1 MAGIALD
8 AHERE
13 EIRVGIGAEES
24 LSDIARRLDRVPST
38 ITREVIRNGGRSNYC
53 AATAQE
59 RCAKQLLRPR
69 LTTLQANKPLAAHV
83 EQRLRAKDSPTT
95 IAIELARAGGIG
107 GDTVSPE
114 TIYQGVYAHGTR
126 GLAKGLGKHLHRKRG
141 RRKPRCRG
149 ERKKSSALGK
159 FNLIHTRPKRAEHRR
174 QIGHFEGDLIIGAR
188 SRSAIV
194 TLVDRASRFNLMGDL
209 PGGHSAE
216 NVLACCIELLERVP
230 EELRRSLTWDS
241 QNARADHCGQ
251 FEFSSASCV
260 TMIGDQL
267 SKEPRWLV
275 TRTWKQPSASK
286 CSSPIPTVPGNGART
301 RTSTPCL
308 VATWAKEP
316 ISRSTIKTT
325 STRSV
330 TASIQCRGES
340 SNGRQLLIATML
352 LSLL

>member
-24 LSDIARRLDRVPST
+24 LSEIARRLDRAATT

-53 AATAQE
+53 ATSAQA
-59 RCAKQLLRPR
+59 RCAKELLRPR
-69 LTTLQANKPLAAHV
+69 LTTLQTNKPLAAHV

-194 TLVDRASRFNLMGDL
+194 TLVDRASRFNMMSDL

-230 EELRRSLTWDS
+230 EELRRSLTWDQGTEMARHEDLEAAVGIKVFFADPHS
-241 QNARADHCGQ
+241 PWQRGSNENFNGLSRRYVGKGTDRSIYDQDDLDKISHRINTMPRRIFQWASAADRYNAA
-251 FEFSSASCV
+251 V
-260 TMIGDQL
+260 
-267 SKEPRWLV
+267 
-275 TRTWKQPSASK
+275 
-286 CSSPIPTVPGNGART
+286 
-301 RTSTPCL
+301 
-308 VATWAKEP
+308 VAL
-316 ISRSTIKTT
+316 
-325 STRSV
+325 
-330 TASIQCRGES
+330 TA
-340 SNGRQLLIATML
+340 
-352 LSLL
+352 